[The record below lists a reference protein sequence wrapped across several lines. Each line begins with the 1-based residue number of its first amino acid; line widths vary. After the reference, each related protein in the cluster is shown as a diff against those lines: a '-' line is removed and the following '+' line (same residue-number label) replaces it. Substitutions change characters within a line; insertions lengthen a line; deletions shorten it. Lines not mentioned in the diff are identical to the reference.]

1 MDAHRSADG
10 LLFTKPGS
18 SAADAFAS
26 LEDLH
31 VRFIHVRVL
40 LRLLLLLLLLC
51 CCCCTAA
58 VLLLLCCCC
67 AAAVLAASVAVVD

>member
-1 MDAHRSADG
+1 VDAHRSADG

-40 LRLLLLLLLLC
+40 LRLLLLLLLC